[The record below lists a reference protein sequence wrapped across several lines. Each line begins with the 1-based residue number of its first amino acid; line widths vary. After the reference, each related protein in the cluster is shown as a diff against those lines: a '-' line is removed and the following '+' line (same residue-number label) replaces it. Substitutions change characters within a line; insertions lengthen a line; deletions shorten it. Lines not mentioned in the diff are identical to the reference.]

1 MPTALAAS
9 IRDALHSLPPCSVR
23 TPDSHSLLRLRTCA
37 ALSTALAQ
45 VESTVHSDA
54 DVARIVYATYAYVVQ
69 TLTAAS
75 NELNSVEWYWEGVAK
90 DLWRAGVVW
99 LQST

>member
-1 MPTALAAS
+1 M
-9 IRDALHSLPPCSVR
+9 
-23 TPDSHSLLRLRTCA
+23 
-37 ALSTALAQ
+37 
-45 VESTVHSDA
+45 HSDA